1 MMNGGVKRSLQAIA
15 SCPRQESLR
24 EHLHF
29 EAENLE
35 QINFGSQTWVR
46 LLDCRYSIND
56 VIISQ

>member
-1 MMNGGVKRSLQAIA
+1 MNGGAKRSLQAIA

-29 EAENLE
+29 EAEILQ
-35 QINFGSQTWVR
+35 QINSGSKTWVG
-46 LLDCRYSIND
+46 LLDRRYSIND